1 MGSSYTIKNIPK
13 GAGQNKTGGPGKAAM
28 KVSGGKQS
36 GTNFSVGSKKTPS
49 GMKYQRSGE

>member
-36 GTNFSVGSKKTPS
+36 GTNFSVGSKKTPR